1 MEDLKRRR
9 PKTIKHWSLEAL
21 RERQTDRSNSH
32 LLDGEADVGQDGA
45 FQSQQESQQESQVE
59 ESPISE
65 THFKGE

>member
-32 LLDGEADVGQDGA
+32 LLGVANTPADGA
-45 FQSQQESQQESQVE
+45 AGADQIAVHSESQVE
-59 ESPISE
+59 GSPISE
-65 THFKGE
+65 ADNKGE